1 VKKRAD
7 PEIRYITTPPT
18 PFCTVEKAAEML
30 GMSVDWV
37 RKATRNGTLPI
48 IERKNGQCTLM
59 IDMIETYRRV
69 QEGQL
74 VIIPSRDS
82 GE

>member
-1 VKKRAD
+1 MAKQATI
-7 PEIRYITTPPT
+7 EIRYITSPPT
-18 PFCTVEKAAEML
+18 PFCTVERTAEML
-30 GMSVDWV
+30 GMSEDWV

-59 IDMIETYRRV
+59 VDMIETYRRV
-69 QEGQL
+69 QEGQMI
-74 VIIPSRDS
+74 IIPSRDS